1 MKNRKFLAAA
11 VLAMAG
17 VRSVSACDIC
27 SVYSANEA
35 QGGGKGFFAGT
46 AEQFTEF
53 GTLQDDGQKIS
64 GHGEYIDS
72 FVSQIFAGYNFNKYV
87 GVQFNLP
94 IIYRAYGSDAM
105 HASVAGIG
113 DVSLV
118 GNFRLYQKSA
128 DDFTFTWSA
137 LGGIKLPTGDSSK
150 LNTPDSALPDGI
162 GGHDIALGSG
172 SVDGLVGTGFSARWK
187 RIFLNAQMQYAI
199 RSEGDFQHQYANDWT
214 WSGGPGVYVALKDDY
229 TIALQA
235 VVSGE
240 SKGKD
245 TFAGVPDDDSA
256 ETIVYLGPQIS
267 ATWSENLSVNLGADL
282 PVSRAET
289 GEQVVPDFRIHAAFS
304 WKF

>member
-1 MKNRKFLAAA
+1 MKNINYLTLS
-11 VLAMAG
+11 VLAVVG
-17 VRSVSACDIC
+17 VQSAMACDIC

-53 GTLQDDGQKIS
+53 GTLQDDGHAVA
-64 GHGEYIDS
+64 GHGEYIHS
-72 FVSQIFAGYNFNKYV
+72 LVAQIFAGYNFNKYV
-87 GVQFNLP
+87 GVQLNVPF
-94 IIYRAYGSDAM
+94 IYRGYGSDLM

-113 DVSLV
+113 DASLV
-118 GNFRLYQKSA
+118 GNFRLFQRSA
-128 DDFTFTWSA
+128 TDWTFAWNA

-187 RIFLNAQMQYAI
+187 KLFLNAQMQYAI
-199 RSEGDFQHQYANDWT
+199 RSEGSFQHQYANDWT
-214 WSGGPGVYVALKDDY
+214 WSGGPGVYLVLNDNY
-229 TIALQA
+229 TLALQA

-240 SKGKD
+240 SKGAD
-245 TFAGVPDDDSA
+245 TFAGVSDEDSA

-267 ATWSENLSVNLGADL
+267 FTWSDELSANLGADL
-282 PVSRAET
+282 PVSRANT
-289 GEQVVPDFRIHAAFS
+289 GEQVVPDYRIHTAFT

>member
-1 MKNRKFLAAA
+1 MKNKKYLVLTVWA
-11 VLAMAG
+11 VVGAQPVL
-17 VRSVSACDIC
+17 ACDIC

-53 GTLQDDGQKIS
+53 GTLLDDGHKVA
-64 GHGEYIDS
+64 GNGEYIDS

-94 IIYRAYGSDAM
+94 IIERAYGSDTM
-105 HASVAGIG
+105 HGNVAGIG

-118 GNFRLYQKSA
+118 GNFRLYQESSL
-128 DDFTFTWSA
+128 DWSFAWTA

-150 LNTPDSALPDGI
+150 LNTPDSALPDVI

-187 RIFLNAQMQYAI
+187 HLFLNAQMQYAI
-199 RSEGDFQHQYANDWT
+199 RSEGAFQHQYANDWT
-214 WSGGPGVYVALKDDY
+214 WSGGPGVYLALKDDY
-229 TIALQA
+229 TVALQA
-235 VVSGE
+235 IVSGE
-240 SKGKD
+240 SKGMD
-245 TFAGVPDDDSA
+245 TFAGVPDEDSA
-256 ETIVYLGPQIS
+256 ETMVYLGPQIS
-267 ATWSENLSVNLGADL
+267 FTWTDKLSLNLGADL
-282 PVSRAET
+282 AVSRANT
-289 GEQVVPDFRIHAAFS
+289 GVQVVPDYRVHTAFT